1 VRPRGREELARALT
15 ARGFERGAVTLA
27 LERLAREGWLD
38 ELGAARSTVRLRGER
53 YGVRRIERELRSR
66 GFSRET
72 IDAALSDRDPE
83 REEKTLRRA
92 VEKAWTRYSRLP
104 APARRRRAI
113 ESLARRGFA
122 AEKVSEMIEHLS
134 HGERNEVRRG
144 PRALS

>member
-1 VRPRGREELARALT
+1 VRPRGREELARALV
-15 ARGFERGAVTLA
+15 ARGFERGAVSRA
-27 LERLAREGWLD
+27 LVRLASEGWLD
-38 ELGAARSTVRLRGER
+38 ELGAARSTVRLRSER

-72 IDAALSDRDPE
+72 IDAALSERDLE

-92 VEKAWTRYSRLP
+92 VEKVWTRYAGLP
-104 APARRRRAI
+104 APARRRRAL

-134 HGERNEVRRG
+134 HDEIERG

>member
-1 VRPRGREELARALT
+1 VTVALD
-15 ARGFERGAVTLA
+15 
-27 LERLAREGWLD
+27 RLAREGWLD

-53 YGVRRIERELRSR
+53 YGVRRIERELQSR

-72 IDAALSDRDPE
+72 IEAALSERDLD

-92 VEKAWTRYSRLP
+92 VERVWNRYARLP

-134 HGERNEVRRG
+134 HGERNPVRRG

>member
-1 VRPRGREELARALT
+1 MRPRGREELSRALL
-15 ARGFERGAVTLA
+15 ARGFERGAVTVA
-27 LERLAREGWLD
+27 LDRLAREGWLD

-53 YGVRRIERELRSR
+53 YGVRRIERELQAR

-72 IDAALSDRDPE
+72 IEAALSERDLE

-92 VEKAWTRYSRLP
+92 VERVWNRYARLP

-113 ESLARRGFA
+113 EALARRGFA

-134 HGERNEVRRG
+134 HGEQNPVRRG